1 MPPCFTRDVAQGGR
15 SKREG
20 GVFPWWF
27 QLLAIDVT
35 LLLVLIIGVGFSKQW
50 GAPQWGPLAEWFAVI
65 LTFAAVLVAVLAA
78 IIAQREAAEGRRDRL
93 VDHELQRR
101 RENLQALDR
110 TWAGIAT
117 MALVFPA
124 FTDYLQN
131 LPARFD
137 PNVPRTDKVPPD
149 RPANPLAY
157 DIGERVTV
165 FMDTWVKTI
174 EPPLFLTLALLRDTP
189 MEKPVKE
196 LNDKLTKLKEEGFPQ
211 LTHPAFF
218 ENRRPDVEPV
228 DAMRKDITRLRNE
241 HLNLATKHFSLALD
255 DVERWLS
262 KGRGS

>member
-1 MPPCFTRDVAQGGR
+1 MVQPGR

-20 GVFPWWF
+20 GVFPWWLR
-27 QLLAIDVT
+27 LLAIYAA
-35 LLLVLIIGVGFSKQW
+35 LLLVLIVGVGVNNKW
-50 GAPQWGPLAEWFAVI
+50 ATPQWGPLSEWVAGI
-65 LTFAAVLVAVLAA
+65 LTFGAVAVAVLAA
-78 IIAQREAAEGRRDRL
+78 VIAQREAAEGRRDRL

-137 PNVPRTDKVPPD
+137 PNVPRTDNVPPD
-149 RPANPLAY
+149 KPGNPLAY

-174 EPPLFLTLALLRDTP
+174 EPPLFLTLALLGDTP

-196 LNDKLTKLKEEGFPQ
+196 LNDKLTKLKEEGFPL
-211 LTHPAFF
+211 LTHPILF

-228 DAMRKDITRLRNE
+228 DAMWKDITRLRNE
-241 HLNLATKHFSLALD
+241 HLNLAARHFSLALD

-262 KGRGS
+262 EGRGP